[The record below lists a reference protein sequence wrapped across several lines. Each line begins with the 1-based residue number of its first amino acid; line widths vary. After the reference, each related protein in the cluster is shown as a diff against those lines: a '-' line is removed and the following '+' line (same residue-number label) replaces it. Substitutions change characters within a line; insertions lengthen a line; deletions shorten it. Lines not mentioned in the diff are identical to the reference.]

1 MWLVNKINSF
11 FFKGANL
18 PVMVWFHGGGFVTGS
33 SAATFY
39 GPGNL
44 LDRNVILV
52 TANYRLGVLGFLTLG
67 KAGEDQDI
75 QGNQGLWDQV
85 EGKTS
90 NVKIKWSL
98 LVVHLFDV
106 GDSTRFFLVILS
118 GLLQPNLKYIYIKQS

>member
-98 LVVHLFDV
+98 VVVHLFDF
-106 GDSTRFFLVILS
+106 GDSTRFF
-118 GLLQPNLKYIYIKQS
+118 